1 MSSFFEV
8 YIYERR
14 RDFLKEKNTNIES
27 TNRKMKL
34 VMEQISKY
42 TLKRPKLGFSL
53 PANTLRA
60 VDFPIPFVPTRPKT

>member
-1 MSSFFEV
+1 MNGKRKETSS
-8 YIYERR
+8 
-14 RDFLKEKNTNIES
+14 KKKKTHIES

-34 VMEQISKY
+34 GMEQISKY
-42 TLKRPKLGFSL
+42 TLKRPKLGFNL

>member
-1 MSSFFEV
+1 M
-8 YIYERR
+8 IGKRR
-14 RDFLKEKNTNIES
+14 NFLKEKKNTNIKS

-34 VMEQISKY
+34 CMEQISKY